1 MLHKEWLSRWYP
13 LKNMEC
19 ELVCTVESH
28 RLERNFCRLERLL
41 LCSIYET
48 KKRTWKKMAWLW
60 GFLAGNQG
68 ILQPKAIKNELKFRK
83 WTTKKANRLHWY
95 SFEFMMNFHVEKKV
109 PTFFYRLER
118 QSFQNKTAKAWVA
131 FFPWQKNNVGF
142 VGRRRICRKTSYYV
156 GRRRIHQVIF

>member
-1 MLHKEWLSRWYP
+1 MK
-13 LKNMEC
+13 LKTH
-19 ELVCTVESH
+19 TVESH

-83 WTTKKANRLHWY
+83 WTTKKANRLHWN

-109 PTFFYRLER
+109 PTFFIDWNARVSKTKLQKLE
-118 QSFQNKTAKAWVA
+118 WL
-131 FFPWQKNNVGF
+131 FFLDKKWCRICRTTSYSSDDVVFVVGNVVF
-142 VGRRRICRKTSYYV
+142 VGRRRICRLTSYSS
-156 GRRRIHQVIF
+156 IFLK